1 MMNEVRRNR
10 NLITD
15 ENGDARI
22 TAGFVVAGGITF
34 ILLAVILFTDLPP
47 IGPDEGELAPN
58 LKGEVH
64 YLGATDWVDFEL
76 YEEIDSS
83 WDAESSPEA
92 KWFFIQFMDTDC
104 GYCWEEAAPMSQL
117 EEAFGG
123 RVTFIS
129 VALSLDIPGH
139 TASREEIIA
148 FQEKSSLI
156 ECKGGDTDCSSRPG
170 DPHNWAYFNDLS
182 QSTLDPWG
190 VQGTPFVVIVK
201 PDGIVAWNQAARS
214 GEEVGNALY
223 SMLPQV
229 GE

>member
-1 MMNEVRRNR
+1 MMNKLRRNR

-34 ILLAVILFTDLPP
+34 ILLAVVLFTDLPP
-47 IGPDEGELAPN
+47 IGPNEGDLAPN
-58 LKGEVH
+58 LQGEVH
-64 YLGATDWVDFEL
+64 HLGASDWVDFEL
-76 YEEIDSS
+76 YDEIDSS
-83 WDAESSPEA
+83 WDADSNPEA

-104 GYCWEEAAPMSQL
+104 PYCFDEAGPMTDLQG
-117 EEAFGG
+117 AFGD

-129 VALSLDIPGH
+129 VALSLDIPSH
-139 TASREEIIA
+139 SASREEVIA
-148 FQEKSSLI
+148 FQEKASLI

-170 DPHNWAYFNDLS
+170 EPHDWAYFDDLS
-182 QSTLDPWG
+182 LSTMDPWK

-201 PDGIVAWNQAARS
+201 PDGIVAWNQAAHA

>member
-1 MMNEVRRNR
+1 MMNKLRRNR

-34 ILLAVILFTDLPP
+34 ILLAVVLFTDLPP
-47 IGPDEGELAPN
+47 IGPNEGDLAPN
-58 LKGEVH
+58 LQGEVH
-64 YLGATDWVDFEL
+64 HLGASDWVDFEL
-76 YEEIDSS
+76 YDEIDSS

-104 GYCWEEAAPMSQL
+104 IHCWNEAESMTQL
-117 EEAFGG
+117 EGAFGD

-129 VALSLDIPGH
+129 VAISLDMPKH
-139 TASREEIIA
+139 SASREEVVA
-148 FQEKSSLI
+148 FQEKSSLL
-156 ECKGGDTDCSSRPG
+156 ECKADGTDCSTRDG
-170 DPHNWAYFNDLS
+170 EPHDWAYFDDLS
-182 QSTLDPWG
+182 QTSSDPWNIE
-190 VQGTPFVVIVK
+190 GTPFVVIVK
-201 PDGIVAWNQAARS
+201 PDGVVAWNQAAHL

-223 SMLPQV
+223 GMLPQV

>member
-1 MMNEVRRNR
+1 MMNKVRRNR

-129 VALSLDIPGH
+129 VALSYSFSLSVKRRSNCLP
-139 TASREEIIA
+139 RKII
-148 FQEKSSLI
+148 SY
-156 ECKGGDTDCSSRPG
+156 R
-170 DPHNWAYFNDLS
+170 
-182 QSTLDPWG
+182 
-190 VQGTPFVVIVK
+190 
-201 PDGIVAWNQAARS
+201 
-214 GEEVGNALY
+214 
-223 SMLPQV
+223 M
-229 GE
+229 